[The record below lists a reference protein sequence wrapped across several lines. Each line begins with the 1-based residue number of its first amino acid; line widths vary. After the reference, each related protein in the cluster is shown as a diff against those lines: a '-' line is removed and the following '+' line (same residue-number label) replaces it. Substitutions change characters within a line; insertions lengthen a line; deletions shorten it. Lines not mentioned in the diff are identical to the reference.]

1 MDSIARYRGITA
13 VINDNTSA
21 DERMRE
27 IMKEYR
33 KEFLADGQFF
43 FAFKRLA
50 KETFW
55 ESMNLGIP
63 REDKVL
69 VLPLP
74 EAEIEYGDRVSEI
87 WK

>member
-1 MDSIARYRGITA
+1 
-13 VINDNTSA
+13 
-21 DERMRE
+21 
-27 IMKEYR
+27 
-33 KEFLADGQFF
+33 
-43 FAFKRLA
+43 
-50 KETFW
+50 
-55 ESMNLGIP
+55 MNLGIP